1 MTQVTASAPGKL
13 VLCGEYAVLR
23 DAPAV
28 VMAVDRRALVR
39 IVPHD
44 EACYLLTTPGFA
56 DGAWRF
62 ELADGIGLNWLDD
75 IPGAGFAIVEEVIA
89 RTGLGSLPP
98 SRIEIDTRAFI
109 DPDSGVKLGLGSSA
123 AATVALAA
131 GILGTDA
138 GIDAISALASEA
150 HFAIQGGSGI
160 DIAASCF
167 GGLLAYERSGRA
179 APERIAW
186 PDGLECRVFHSGVSA
201 STGAAIEKS
210 QSDAIPGAAWQ
221 MLVTAAT
228 TAAAAWGSGE
238 AARALE
244 ASRAFRDALR
254 DFDNAGIGSIFT
266 AGHDALA
273 ALGDELGVIYKPSGA
288 GGGDCGIALAVDAD
302 RLGRFSA
309 AAVSRGFV
317 PLDIR
322 RDNRGV

>member
-1 MTQVTASAPGKL
+1 MTNVTASAPGKL
-13 VLCGEYAVLR
+13 ILCGEYAVLR
-23 DAPAV
+23 GAPAV
-28 VMAVDRRALVR
+28 VMAVDRRAVVR

-44 EACYLLTTPGFA
+44 SARYLLTTPGFA

-62 ELADGIGLNWLDD
+62 ESNGGLGLEWLDD
-75 IPGAGFAIVEEVIA
+75 IPVSGFTIVEQVIA

-98 SRIEIDTRAFI
+98 AHIEIDTRAFI
-109 DPDSGVKLGLGSSA
+109 DPASGVKLGLGSSA

-138 GIDAISALASEA
+138 GIDAIRKLASEA
-150 HFAIQGGSGI
+150 HFAMQGGSGV

-167 GGLLAYERSGRA
+167 GGLLAYERSGAA
-179 APERIAW
+179 APDRLAW
-186 PDGLECRVFHSGVSA
+186 PDGLDCRVFHSGVPA

-228 TAAAAWGSGE
+228 AAAAAWRSGE

-254 DFDNAGIGSIFT
+254 DFDDAGIGSIFA
-266 AGHDALA
+266 AGHDVLA
-273 ALGDELGVIYKPSGA
+273 ALGDELGVVYKPSGA
-288 GGGDCGIALAVDAD
+288 GGGDCGIALAADAD
-302 RLGRFSA
+302 RLDRFSA
-309 AAVSRGFV
+309 AAISRGFV